1 MILSSSSSSVSF
13 RWGRHMPDP
22 RLGPTRHPS
31 RASIILKATENDTED
46 DNVEKKETTPLAT
59 FLSDIRDKWTS
70 SVVTVEKAIPEPV
83 VKFLQWLSETF
94 QRIKWLLVSFTAGAV
109 LSVTAL
115 LLPLYDTMQTV
126 TQPVTLF
133 ETILSDLDQ
142 AYVEPV
148 DTNKLFETGVAA
160 MLRSLDPYTEF
171 EGLVYACLCV
181 GMLGKEL
188 VCCF

>member
-1 MILSSSSSSVSF
+1 
-13 RWGRHMPDP
+13 MPDP

-31 RASIILKATENDTED
+31 RASIILKATENDTD
-46 DNVEKKETTPLAT
+46 DDNNVEKKETTPLAT

-171 EGLVYACLCV
+171 EGYVCGEGYVVNRSGVMCAGRSSISGFLTAVLYCV
-181 GMLGKEL
+181 R
-188 VCCF
+188 V